1 MRFHPAPSSTPS
13 PTCRTRQQGSI
24 GLFQMLGLGLL
35 LMTLLFVLIVVVR
48 SFFAAA

>member
-1 MRFHPAPSSTPS
+1 MRFHPTPSSAPAS
-13 PTCRTRQQGSI
+13 WTRQQGGI

-48 SFFAAA
+48 SFFSAA

>member
-1 MRFHPAPSSTPS
+1 MRFHPAPSSAPPPAS
-13 PTCRTRQQGSI
+13 WTRQRGGI

-48 SFFAAA
+48 SFFSAA

>member
-13 PTCRTRQQGSI
+13 PTSRTRQQGSI

>member
-1 MRFHPAPSSTPS
+1 
-13 PTCRTRQQGSI
+13 
-24 GLFQMLGLGLL
+24 MLGLGLL